1 MKLWIALI
9 DTQWI
14 TCHFF
19 FSLARESDKYTQ
31 KKENVVGRKFF
42 TDSCYDSKRKVK
54 CSRKFPL
61 CTGFMRLI
69 FYHNV
74 FKFNIFSMGYIIW
87 DEHARFGHLV
97 LSAQQI
103 FCIRFERVEYGR
115 TNQQVA
121 EKKSKFEV
129 FFSILIF
136 LWTYLNVETMSVKVR
151 TFCFFI
157 LAPSTHG
164 LGQH

>member
-1 MKLWIALI
+1 MSCFNWHAMNNFS
-9 DTQWI
+9 
-14 TCHFF
+14 CHLF
-19 FSLARESDKYTQ
+19 FSLVTNLDKYTKTKMFYMEAQ
-31 KKENVVGRKFF
+31 FF
-42 TDSCYDSKRKVK
+42 TDSCYDSKRKIE

-74 FKFNIFSMGYIIW
+74 FKLKVFSMGYIIW
-87 DEHARFGHLV
+87 NEHVRFGHLI
-97 LSAQQI
+97 LFAQEI
-103 FCIRFERVEYGR
+103 FGIGFERVEYGR

-121 EKKSKFEV
+121 EWNKTSN
-129 FFSILIF
+129 ILF
-136 LWTYLNVETMSVKVR
+136 NRWTYLNVETMSVKVR

-157 LAPSTHG
+157 LASSTHG